1 MSSDISNM
9 SNEDIIEELRK
20 IVKSK
25 GLKYT
30 QQREIILSI
39 LISEKDHLT
48 AEDIYNNF
56 KTSYPDQTI
65 GIATV
70 YRALAF
76 LEEIKLISSISIGS
90 SESKKYES
98 NAKEHHDHL
107 ICTSCNKIIEFL
119 DDDIEKRQEYIATKN
134 RFKITYHSMQL
145 YGLCSDCQ

>member
-70 YRALAF
+70 EVDNSDYTAGRTETQSVVSLG
-76 LEEIKLISSISIGS
+76 IS
-90 SESKKYES
+90 
-98 NAKEHHDHL
+98 
-107 ICTSCNKIIEFL
+107 F
-119 DDDIEKRQEYIATKN
+119 
-134 RFKITYHSMQL
+134 
-145 YGLCSDCQ
+145 